1 MDVQHTGPIQGLSGC
16 TTSAESRPGRI
27 GPYALRRSKQVS
39 AVRGNPHAAFDAA
52 GAGNV
57 AWSRWCDTR
66 RRKSEPTGNT
76 NFDLNRRASP
86 RPYLRGAEGET
97 PSAYSPLHPD
107 GVRLP
112 LSGGDHRLG
121 QPGGSGMAAV
131 EHQRCEFLRG
141 GAGGGAASVRKA
153 ADFQ

>member
-27 GPYALRRSKQVS
+27 GPICPEAKQTGERSARKSACCVRR
-39 AVRGNPHAAFDAA
+39 G

-86 RPYLRGAEGET
+86 RPYLCDREA
-97 PSAYSPLHPD
+97 
-107 GVRLP
+107 VRFGHWWICHLAP
-112 LSGGDHRLG
+112 EI
-121 QPGGSGMAAV
+121 AANKTTSDMV
-131 EHQRCEFLRG
+131 
-141 GAGGGAASVRKA
+141 
-153 ADFQ
+153 